1 MKRIM
6 KTFSLFIAIFLV
18 IQAQAQ
24 TGPDTLNV
32 LRLEEAVDIAINR
45 NFDVQL
51 ARNQLRIAENNNA
64 FGNAGFLPQ
73 INLNGG
79 YDYSSDAT
87 KTVFA
92 NPELPDIEASGAV
105 TQVMNANA
113 VLSYNIFSG
122 GRRSNT
128 LRLLEND
135 QYISELELRA
145 SIEFTILNVMDQY
158 FNAVARLEEVNL
170 TQESVDISQDRY
182 QRAREGYNFGSFSKV
197 ELLNAEVDLR
207 NDSTSLIDARL
218 RYQNALRNLNNVM
231 GIDPDS
237 VFQVADIIDYN
248 QNLNLGQ
255 LIDEALLRNSNYLIS
270 RADITASELNIELAK
285 ANFFPSLDL
294 GGGYA
299 YNNAEYD
306 ANFINSSRNNGWN
319 AGVTL
324 SYNIFDGG
332 NIRRE
337 ARNARILNES
347 SQIQLEKTENQLKTD
362 LLINYNNYETN
373 KELLALNIR
382 NLELAE
388 ANYER
393 SQEAFTT
400 GEITGLQLREAQ
412 LNLLSAR
419 FNVIQLRIQT
429 KVSEVNLYYLSG
441 TLVEP
446 IESNPLD

>member
-1 MKRIM
+1 MRI
-6 KTFSLFIAIFLV
+6 F
-18 IQAQAQ
+18 
-24 TGPDTLNV
+24 NV
-32 LRLEEAVDIAINR
+32 LLLLSTLLPGILAAQGLPDSLQVVRLEEAIDLALQE

-51 ARNQLRIAENNNA
+51 ARNRVKIAENNNA
-64 FGNAGFLPQ
+64 LGNAGLLPRVD
-73 INLNGG
+73 LNGG
-79 YDYSSDAT
+79 YEYSSNST

-92 NPELPDIEASGAV
+92 NPEMPAIEADGAV
-105 TQVMNANA
+105 TQVTNANA
-113 VLSYNIFSG
+113 VLSYNLFSG
-122 GRRSNT
+122 GQRINT
-128 LRLLEND
+128 LKQLEND

-145 SIEFTILNVMDQY
+145 SMELTILNVMDQY
-158 FNAVARLEEVNL
+158 LNSVARLEELNL
-170 TQESVDISQDRY
+170 RQESVNISQDRY
-182 QRAREGYNFGSFSKV
+182 LRASEGYNFGAFSKV

-218 RYQNALRNLNNVM
+218 RYENSLRNLNNVM

-237 VFQVADIIDYN
+237 VFQVAAEIQYN
-248 QNLNLGQ
+248 EDLDLGI
-255 LIDEALLRNSNYLIS
+255 LIDEALLRNSGYLIS
-270 RADITASELNIELAK
+270 RAGITASELDIKIAK
-285 ANFFPSLDL
+285 ASYFPVLDL
-294 GGGYA
+294 GGGYS

-319 AGVTL
+319 AGLTL
-324 SYNIFDGG
+324 SYNIFNGG
-332 NIRRE
+332 NVRRAE
-337 ARNARILNES
+337 RNARILNEN
-347 SQIQLEKTENQLKTD
+347 SQIQLERTENQLKTD
-362 LLINYNNYETN
+362 LLTNYNNYQTN

-419 FNVIQLRIQT
+419 FSVIQLTIQA

-446 IESNPLD
+446 VGSRQ